1 MMNKKTRRL
10 SKMPDEVRAE
20 ICPYFLERSAIKDEG
35 SNMQKINKLDDSA
48 EHVRSGLTVSICSYF
63 LDRSGLTCNKYYI
76 CMCVCVWH
84 SMRVPEMESNIS
96 LFCSQEEVTW
106 T

>member
-1 MMNKKTRRL
+1 
-10 SKMPDEVRAE
+10 MPDEVRAE

-63 LDRSGLTCNKYYI
+63 LDRSDLHVTSTIYI
-76 CMCVCVWH
+76 YMCVCVCVFVFVCVCRCVAQH
-84 SMRVPEMESNIS
+84 EITGN
-96 LFCSQEEVTW
+96 
-106 T
+106 

>member
-63 LDRSGLTCNKYYI
+63 LDRSGFTCNKYYI
-76 CMCVCVWH
+76 YMCVCVC
-84 SMRVPEMESNIS
+84 VCVS
-96 LFCSQEEVTW
+96 LCGTA
-106 T
+106 